1 MYSRSCL
8 YSNRRVVAP
17 LAFLTVLSGALVGQ
31 TFRGAIAGSVV
42 DTSGA
47 AVPDAQV
54 KIVHKGTALTRI
66 QNTPSVGEFSFPELP
81 TGIYTTTVT
90 KEGFQPFKQDIEVA
104 VGKISSLPVTLSVAA
119 QSQTVEVQAAAA
131 TLETSEA
138 ALNAVVST
146 RPVQELPL
154 NGRDFRQL
162 LQLTP
167 GFNAGTSMN
176 GSRNTQNNYQLD
188 GVDNND
194 LWGNEVSVNQTQVGG
209 TPAVLLPVDAIA
221 EMGILSNMEAE
232 YGRNSGAV
240 VNIVTKSGTNTLHG
254 AGFEF
259 FRNSGLDA
267 RNFFNT
273 PPSKQDAFHNNQF
286 GGSLG
291 GPLIRDRTFGSQPT
305 RAGANPA
312 GCRIWRVF
320 RRRRA

>member
-119 QSQTVEVQAAAA
+119 QSQTVEVQANSE
-131 TLETSEA
+131 LQVETRSMSVGTMMERERI
-138 ALNAVVST
+138 L
-146 RPVQELPL
+146 ELPL
-154 NGRDFRQL
+154 SGRK
-162 LQLTP
+162 
-167 GFNAGTSMN
+167 
-176 GSRNTQNNYQLD
+176 
-188 GVDNND
+188 
-194 LWGNEVSVNQTQVGG
+194 
-209 TPAVLLPVDAIA
+209 
-221 EMGILSNMEAE
+221 
-232 YGRNSGAV
+232 
-240 VNIVTKSGTNTLHG
+240 VT
-254 AGFEF
+254 
-259 FRNSGLDA
+259 D
-267 RNFFNT
+267 
-273 PPSKQDAFHNNQF
+273 
-286 GGSLG
+286 
-291 GPLIRDRTFGSQPT
+291 
-305 RAGANPA
+305 
-312 GCRIWRVF
+312 
-320 RRRRA
+320 